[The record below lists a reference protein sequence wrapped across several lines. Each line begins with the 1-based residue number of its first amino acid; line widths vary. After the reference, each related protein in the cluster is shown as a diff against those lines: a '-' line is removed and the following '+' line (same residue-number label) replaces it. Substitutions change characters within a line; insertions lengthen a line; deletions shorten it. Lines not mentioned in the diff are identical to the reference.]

1 MEEDVEEGKEDAVEH
16 AEEDE
21 VGTLMMLLLTLVE
34 EGEAFEWEAS
44 LVEDGEVIYMH
55 LLRILM

>member
-34 EGEAFEWEAS
+34 EGEAVGWEAN
-44 LVEDGEVIYMH
+44 LVEDGEVMYMH
-55 LLRILM
+55 LLKILM